1 MRAKEFLRALSDM
14 IDSIQDDESTS
25 KAPPVIV
32 NVNGSGQSANQGDPA
47 SDTETALDR
56 DVFVPPL
63 QTKIELM
70 KKSVG
75 QKDKNAAMFGS
86 EDDGPFE

>member
-1 MRAKEFLRALSDM
+1 MRAKEFLRVLSKL
-14 IDSIQDDESTS
+14 IDSIPAKT
-25 KAPPVIV
+25 APPVTV
-32 NVNGSGQSANQGDPA
+32 NVVNKISPDNKSSP
-47 SDTETALDR
+47 EIKTALDK

-75 QKDKNAAMFGS
+75 QQDKNAAMFGS

>member
-1 MRAKEFLRALSDM
+1 MRAKEFLRALTDM
-14 IDSIQDDESTS
+14 IDSIQDDEDRS
-25 KAPPVIV
+25 KTPPVIV
-32 NVNGSGQSANQGDPA
+32 NVNGQQSDQPQ
-47 SDTETALDR
+47 TPQVKTAHDKN
-56 DVFVPPL
+56 VFVPPL

-75 QKDKNAAMFGS
+75 QQDKNAAMFGS